1 MNMDEQEVLMPP
13 KKKTKKINKG
23 LSEYELQIQNNI
35 EERKKMFEMLNFG
48 DAKQELFG
56 VDPIKRKRKLE
67 NM

>member
-1 MNMDEQEVLMPP
+1 MDEQEVLMPP